1 MAHTSRFTC
10 DSLKNLNKVKK
21 IKTKIIE
28 SDITAYDSLIKNIK
42 KDFKLKYDEAKK
54 WNLEQSLTN
63 DAL

>member
-54 WNLEQSLTN
+54 WNFEQSITN